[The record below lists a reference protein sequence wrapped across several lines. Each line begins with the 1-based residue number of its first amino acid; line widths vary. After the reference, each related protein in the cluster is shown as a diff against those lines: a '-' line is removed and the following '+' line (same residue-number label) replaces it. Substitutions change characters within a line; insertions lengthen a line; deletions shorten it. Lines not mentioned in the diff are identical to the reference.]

1 MHILKVVQQ
10 LFFQPATGTL
20 VSHFASS
27 CVLILRL
34 FVISQVDAVS
44 VLGTLS
50 EDKAVVPD
58 ACRAP
63 EPLESA
69 QDRERDNQVHNRG
82 GGGGFTEDG
91 ILSKALQSLAIT
103 AQGLTDIW
111 TTYCPSP
118 LLELIP
124 DILRSVCFC
133 WL

>member
-1 MHILKVVQQ
+1 MQQ
-10 LFFQPATGTL
+10 LIFQPAKGAL
-20 VSHFASS
+20 VSRCASS

-34 FVISQVDAVS
+34 FVISQVEAVS

-63 EPLESA
+63 EALESA

-82 GGGGFTEDG
+82 GGSGFTEG
-91 ILSKALQSLAIT
+91 RILSKALQSPAIT
-103 AQGLTDIW
+103 ARGLTYIW

-118 LLELIP
+118 LLELLP